1 MSEIIY
7 ILLLIISLFI
17 LFFQIKNKK
26 IDLKGLFIKII
37 TIILILSVLAWMT
50 RQTNRLPALD
60 TEGLRGNWAYF

>member
-26 IDLKGLFIKII
+26 IDIKGLSIKII
-37 TIILILSVLAWMT
+37 TIIIILLALAWISKWMYIDA
-50 RQTNRLPALD
+50 P
-60 TEGLRGNWAYF
+60 

>member
-26 IDLKGLFIKII
+26 IDLKGLFIKMI
-37 TIILILSVLAWMT
+37 TIIIILSALGWMSK
-50 RQTNRLPALD
+50 L
-60 TEGLRGNWAYF
+60 

>member
-26 IDLKGLFIKII
+26 IDIKGLSIKII
-37 TIILILSVLAWMT
+37 TIIIILLALAWISKLMYIDA
-50 RQTNRLPALD
+50 P
-60 TEGLRGNWAYF
+60 